1 MERRNTMMETTGATA
16 RRAGSATTKGG
27 QTWAT
32 TGAAWTDFAQ
42 HKWAISRR
50 TFYNY
55 VGTRRDCRPRRDGLY
70 HADDIV
76 KIATAAGWPPRVSA
90 GAVPQGG
97 EGGATAKDV
106 GLTLLEQRL
115 RRERIRGD
123 LEELELRKKRGEL
136 VSRGEMERMM
146 SAGVA
151 VLESELLNWI
161 HSEALEIISL
171 VDGNPKHEAL
181 LIDMLR
187 ERSRVFLNGFAV
199 DRAYEVEVIDEE
211 AEADAGAAGGAG
223 GATGAAAPAFLS
235 GSAVL
240 SMAHTTAPERRAGDS
255 PGLSAGGISERVT
268 GAAALASATGGTET
282 TGAPTSATGVAATA
296 AAPASANGA
305 AGTAVAPTSATDA
318 AGAAIATGALEVLPG
333 DGGHDA

>member
-1 MERRNTMMETTGATA
+1 MERRNTMMETTRATA
-16 RRAGSATTKGG
+16 RRIGSATTEGG

-199 DRAYEVEVIDEE
+199 DRAYEVEVLDE
-211 AEADAGAAGGAG
+211 EADAGAAGGAG
-223 GATGAAAPAFLS
+223 GAMGAAAPAFLS
-235 GSAVL
+235 GPVVP

-255 PGLSAGGISERVT
+255 PGLSAGGISEHAT
-268 GAAALASATGGTET
+268 GAAAPASS
-282 TGAPTSATGVAATA
+282 TGAAGTA
-296 AAPASANGA
+296 AAPASATGP
-305 AGTAVAPTSATDA
+305 AGTAAAPTSATGGATSAKGGATSATDA
-318 AGAAIATGALEVLPG
+318 AGTAIATGALEVLPR

>member
-76 KIATAAGWPPRVSA
+76 KIATATGWPPRVSA

-187 ERSRVFLNGFAV
+187 ERSRVFLNGFAL

-211 AEADAGAAGGAG
+211 ADSGAAGGATG
-223 GATGAAAPAFLS
+223 GVVTPAFLS
-235 GSAVL
+235 GSAVP
-240 SMAHTTAPERRAGDS
+240 SMAHTTAPERSVGDS
-255 PGLSAGGISERVT
+255 PGLSAGGISERAT
-268 GAAALASATGGTET
+268 GADTPASATGGTET
-282 TGAPTSATGVAATA
+282 TD
-296 AAPASANGA
+296 APASATGA
-305 AGTAVAPTSATDA
+305 AGTAAGPTLATDA
-318 AGAAIATGALEVLPG
+318 AGAANATGALEVLPR

>member
-16 RRAGSATTKGG
+16 RRAGSATSKGG
-27 QTWAT
+27 QAWAT

-76 KIATAAGWPPRVSA
+76 KIATAAGWPPRVSV

-97 EGGATAKDV
+97 EGGTAAKDV
-106 GLTLLEQRL
+106 GITLLEQRL
-115 RRERIRGD
+115 RRECIRGD

-146 SAGVA
+146 AAGVA
-151 VLESELLNWI
+151 VLESEILNWI
-161 HSEALEIISL
+161 HSEALKIISL
-171 VDGNPKHEAL
+171 VDGNPKHEAA
-181 LIDMLR
+181 LIDLLR

-199 DRAYEVEVIDEE
+199 DRAYEVEVIEDE
-211 AEADAGAAGGAG
+211 
-223 GATGAAAPAFLS
+223 
-235 GSAVL
+235 
-240 SMAHTTAPERRAGDS
+240 
-255 PGLSAGGISERVT
+255 
-268 GAAALASATGGTET
+268 TE
-282 TGAPTSATGVAATA
+282 AATV
-296 AAPASANGA
+296 G
-305 AGTAVAPTSATDA
+305 D
-318 AGAAIATGALEVLPG
+318 IQVLPT
-333 DGGHDA
+333 DDCHDA

>member
-1 MERRNTMMETTGATA
+1 MMETTGATA
-16 RRAGSATTKGG
+16 RRAGSATSKGG

-187 ERSRVFLNGFAV
+187 ERSRVFLNGFAL

-211 AEADAGAAGGAG
+211 ADAGAADGAG
-223 GATGAAAPAFLS
+223 GATGAVAPGFLS
-235 GSAVL
+235 GSAVP
-240 SMAHTTAPERRAGDS
+240 SMAHTTVLERSVGDS
-255 PGLSAGGISERVT
+255 PGLSAGGISERAT
-268 GAAALASATGGTET
+268 GAVAPASATGGAET
-282 TGAPTSATGVAATA
+282 TAAPASANGVAATAAGPTSATGAAGTA
-296 AAPASANGA
+296 AAPASAMGGA
-305 AGTAVAPTSATDA
+305 TLATDA
-318 AGAAIATGALEVLPG
+318 ASAASATGALEVLPG

>member
-1 MERRNTMMETTGATA
+1 MMETTGATA
-16 RRAGSATTKGG
+16 RRVGSATTRGG

-211 AEADAGAAGGAG
+211 ADAGAAGGAG

-240 SMAHTTAPERRAGDS
+240 SMAHTTADS

-268 GAAALASATGGTET
+268 GAVAPASATGGTET
-282 TGAPTSATGVAATA
+282 TGAPASSMGGASSATE
-296 AAPASANGA
+296 
-305 AGTAVAPTSATDA
+305 A
-318 AGAAIATGALEVLPG
+318 AGAANATGVLEVLPG